1 MEFIQSIGATV
12 IVSLI
17 SLVGVI
23 LFFRKLTSKSLLI
36 SLLVSF
42 AAGTLLGDSFFHL
55 LGESIEEMGFSVDI
69 IISLFLGIIFMLI
82 VESTIHQHHHHLD
95 NEEDDNHLNNSRNLK
110 KDTVNKR
117 LAGVN
122 LVGDSVHNILDGI
135 AIATSFLVNPTVGIA
150 TTIAVILHEIP
161 QELADAGILIYSGW
175 HRKKVLIA
183 NFLVALTSILG
194 VILVFVLDNLIEG
207 ISSLLIPF
215 AAGQFIYI
223 ALVNLV
229 PEIHK
234 ESNRFKYILRILSFI
249 LGITVM
255 YIFTLFE

>member
-95 NEEDDNHLNNSRNLK
+95 NEEDDNHLNNSGNLK